1 MFICILTSLKMSVN
15 DFRKLIKA
23 TGNKIKIRNLT
34 YIDSSDEKLMVRM
47 IDHFTFLITEK
58 NLKLLSFLGVCFNI
72 YALSFEVSYCVLMV
86 FEIEIFDIFTVFLLV
101 SWIYN
106 ICITFFI
113 GFESEK
119 HYIGKLSELYLTLT
133 IVSPLFMLLGNFLIS
148 ASYYQFE
155 ISLYSILSYFG
166 FFSLSICGFLVNYYI
181 MISIQGIKALK
192 NKKSTTK
199 RSSKRRSFTCK
210 TFLIIGFLYSLS
222 LINGSSNYAAG
233 VLAAASQVSLGFFF
247 AFIAFLLFLIKTKPD
262 KIRLIFFSCI
272 GIFTISTCLLP
283 LFSINFAIV
292 QANFDFESAFGSD
305 WDEEIESN
313 QPFFLDS
320 PYSISKYL
328 LGESPKK
335 CEIIKDILYYE
346 GDGIQL
352 YFDAFIPPSSNLPGN
367 NSVLISIHGGGWSL
381 ADKGFTNK
389 IQNNKYFA
397 AQGYVVFDIQYGLTN
412 SMPFGMI
419 TPENVKGDFT
429 IDDMVR
435 HVGIFTKYLANYSE
449 DYNANLDSVFITG
462 GSSGGQLACAVAFAH
477 HHPSYSSLFSQALTI
492 KGIIPLYPA
501 NGIAI
506 SILDIPGS
514 EDLVQPELLIN
525 QSSPPCLVIHGS
537 SDGIVDPSISLTL
550 KNRYLQCN
558 NPNIV
563 RILLPF
569 AGHVLDYYFTGV
581 YNQACLYYME
591 RFLYLF
597 H

>member
-1 MFICILTSLKMSVN
+1 MINYFAFLK
-15 DFRKLIKA
+15 KK
-23 TGNKIKIRNLT
+23 
-34 YIDSSDEKLMVRM
+34 
-47 IDHFTFLITEK
+47 K
-58 NLKLLSFLGVCFNI
+58 NLKLLSFLGVCFNV
-72 YALSFEVSYCVLMV
+72 YALSFEVSYCVFMA
-86 FEIEIFDIFTVFLLV
+86 FEIEIFDIFAIILLV

-119 HYIGKLSELYLTLT
+119 HYIWKLSELYLILT
-133 IVSPLFMLLGNFLIS
+133 ILSPLFMLLGNFLIS
-148 ASYYQFE
+148 ASYYQIE
-155 ISLYSILSYFG
+155 VSLYSIMSYFG

-181 MISIQGIKALK
+181 LISIQGIKNLK
-192 NKKSTTK
+192 YKKSTTK
-199 RSSKRRSFTCK
+199 RNSKKRSFTCK
-210 TFLIIGFLYSLS
+210 TFLIVGFLYSLS
-222 LINGSSNYAAG
+222 VINGSSNFAAG
-233 VLAAASQVSLGFFF
+233 VLAAAAQVSLGLFF
-247 AFIAFLLFLIKTKPD
+247 AFIAFLLFFIKTKPD
-262 KIRLIFFSCI
+262 KIRLIFFSGI
-272 GIFTISTCLLP
+272 GIFTIITCLLP
-283 LFSINFAIV
+283 LISINSSII
-292 QANFDFESAFGSD
+292 QANIDFENAFGSD
-305 WDEEIESN
+305 WAEKIESA

-335 CEIIKDILYYE
+335 CEIINDVLYYE
-346 GDGIQL
+346 GDGVEL
-352 YFDAFIPPSSNLPGN
+352 YFDAFMPPSSNLPGN

-397 AQGYVVFDIQYGLTN
+397 AQGYVVFDIQYGLKN

-435 HVGIFTKYLANYSE
+435 HVGIFTKYLANYSQ

-462 GSSGGQLACAVAFAH
+462 GSSGGQLACAVAFAQ
-477 HHPSYSSLFSQALTI
+477 HHPSYFSLFSQALTI

-501 NGIAI
+501 NGIAT

-514 EDLVQPELLIN
+514 EDLVQPELLVN

-550 KNRYLQCN
+550 KNKYLQYN
-558 NPNIV
+558 NSNIV

-581 YNQACLYYME
+581 YNQVCLYYME